1 MCDRIY
7 PEIDAVSTLH
17 LNMASAH
24 HRHQDSLE
32 RLLKFSPSPPL
43 ELNKRIQ
50 ARDRFYEILQHY
62 ENTPSIPNSPY
73 NRLKLLRTT
82 YDYAISE
89 KSKDNVLR
97 AFFNAVG
104 LSMDE
109 QDGLDFSTKEVEDQI
124 FSKLVGFADFLI
136 DNFFLPSSTKR
147 TPQPSPAYHTAI
159 QRTRSSGQNFIGT
172 SARLK
177 SLRADCLIRDRHR
190 CVISRRFD
198 QTQAVNRMQASPND
212 ARDDDNNILIW
223 SSMIPEQQLWRF

>member
-1 MCDRIY
+1 
-7 PEIDAVSTLH
+7 
-17 LNMASAH
+17 MASAH

-43 ELNKRIQ
+43 ELNKSIQ

-62 ENTPSIPNSPY
+62 ENTPSIPNGPY

-109 QDGLDFSTKEVEDQI
+109 QDGLNFSTKEVEDEI

-136 DNFFLPSSTKR
+136 DNFFLPCKLSEAPLFLSTV
-147 TPQPSPAYHTAI
+147 TDPYQ
-159 QRTRSSGQNFIGT
+159 
-172 SARLK
+172 
-177 SLRADCLIRDRHR
+177 
-190 CVISRRFD
+190 
-198 QTQAVNRMQASPND
+198 
-212 ARDDDNNILIW
+212 
-223 SSMIPEQQLWRF
+223 